1 MHSKCNIHNEMS
13 MHMMPCRS
21 FSSGNTRGVTVSLRN
36 NRHVVTGEWKLAV
49 GIDWRDIGIA
59 TLFLFLLGTIV
70 VSQTMQVDLGTQ
82 EMGKRRRK
90 K

>member
-1 MHSKCNIHNEMS
+1 
-13 MHMMPCRS
+13 
-21 FSSGNTRGVTVSLRN
+21 
-36 NRHVVTGEWKLAV
+36 VVTGEWKLAV